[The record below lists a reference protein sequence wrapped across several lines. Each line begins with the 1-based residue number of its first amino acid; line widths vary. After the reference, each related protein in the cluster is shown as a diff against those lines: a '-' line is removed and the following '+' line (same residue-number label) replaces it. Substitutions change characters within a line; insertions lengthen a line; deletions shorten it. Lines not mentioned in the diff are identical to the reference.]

1 MRPLELRLRN
11 FRSYFGEDSVFDLRS
26 RGLVGV
32 VGPIGSGKSSLLDAI
47 AFALF
52 GRTPTVAASTK
63 ALIHQRAD
71 GATVSLRFAVDDE
84 VWEVTRALRRK
95 GQSVHGLHRLAADS
109 PDAARIEEH
118 VLEGEVN
125 DRIVDLLGLEFDGFS
140 RSIMLAQGRF
150 AEFLRSRPAERDKVL
165 KGVFGHDRIDLM
177 RATAKERAASE
188 ATTVETLGVRLEA
201 ADSLA
206 GRIAASR
213 ERLTADEARLELL
226 RKAEAEFA
234 DFAERT
240 AATTRVITRADA
252 ELAALAVLAERIPAA
267 AVVADI
273 VGISKSANDSRQ
285 RIGAVLAE
293 AQAALAAADAS
304 LAELDP
310 PAMRATIDEATRLE
324 AGIQQIRLQ
333 RQAAAQRIEL
343 QTKAEEAAT
352 GKLTSART
360 DLEKAAAVLE
370 SASQAVAGAVEE
382 HAAAGQ
388 QLHAAQHND
397 MAGTLRAALAPGE
410 PCPVCEQVVTAAPAA
425 IEAPATATAEAALA
439 EAAERLDQAQRA
451 SQKGT
456 DGAAAAR
463 IAVGTAEAEAKSAAN
478 ELRSAERQLESI
490 DGDLAAAL
498 EQLEELCADETPAD
512 LRKRLAAAESAVAES
527 RKRVDLARSEHD
539 ESIRSAQ
546 AADKELGALR
556 LSLAELATRL
566 SLELGP
572 TDDVAAVAAAV
583 TSVRSAWADS
593 TETFTTAKLAAEREQ
608 AEIAAAER
616 ELRFE
621 LGIEGDFVAEVAQ
634 VMAATDLRR
643 QQIEADQ
650 AELAKSDELRVARDA
665 ASARQKTFETL
676 AGELTDSKFV
686 RYLLD
691 EEKRELADLGSE
703 HFERLSSG
711 RYRFSADGEFH
722 IVDLTSADAV
732 RRADSLSGG
741 ETFLASL
748 ALALALAE
756 MVARTGG
763 RLDAFFLDEGFGS
776 LDPEHLDL
784 AMEGIEQLASGAA
797 NRLVLVVSHVAE
809 MRHRIEDLIEL
820 DRDPV
825 TGDTVVIHS

>member
-11 FRSYFGEDSVFDLRS
+11 FRSYFGEDSVFDLRD

-63 ALIHQRAD
+63 SLIHQRAD
-71 GATVSLRFAVDDE
+71 GATVSLRFAVDAE

-95 GQSVHGLHRLAADS
+95 GQSVHGLHRLAADA
-109 PDAARIEEH
+109 PEADRIEEY
-118 VLEGEVN
+118 VLEGDVN
-125 DRIVDLLGLEFDGFS
+125 DRIVELLGLEFDGFS

-177 RATAKERAASE
+177 RTAAKERAAVE
-188 ATTVETLGVRLEA
+188 ATAVETLAVRLEA
-201 ADSLA
+201 ADALA
-206 GRIAASR
+206 GRVAATR
-213 ERLTADEARLELL
+213 EELAAHEARLELL
-226 RKAEAEFA
+226 RKAEVEFT
-234 DFAERT
+234 DFVERT
-240 AATTRVITRADA
+240 AATTRVITRAET
-252 ELAALAVLAERIPAA
+252 ELAALAALADRIPLPG
-267 AVVADI
+267 VVAEI
-273 VGISKSANDSRQ
+273 VEVSKSANDSRQ
-285 RIGAVLAE
+285 RIGAALAE
-293 AQAALAAADAS
+293 AQAALAAADAALS
-304 LAELDP
+304 KLDP
-310 PAMRATIDEATRLE
+310 PAMRSTIDEATRLE
-324 AGIQQIRLQ
+324 ATTQQMELQ

-343 QTKAEEAAT
+343 QTEAGEAAAA
-352 GKLTSART
+352 KLAH
-360 DLEKAAAVLE
+360 AAAGLKDAE
-370 SASQAVAGAVEE
+370 SAHKSASQASTK
-382 HAAAGQ
+382 AAAAHDAAAQ
-388 QLHAAQHND
+388 SLHAAQHQD
-397 MAGTLRAALAPGE
+397 MAGTLRAALEEGQT
-410 PCPVCEQVVTAAPAA
+410 CPVCDQAVTTAPAA
-425 IEAPATATAEAALA
+425 IDAPATAAAEAALA
-439 EAAERLDQAQRA
+439 ASAQRLEETQQSA
-451 SQKGT
+451 RKAA
-456 DGAAAAR
+456 DDVAAAR
-463 IAVGTAEAEAKSAAN
+463 IAVGAAEAESKAAAKG
-478 ELRSAERQLESI
+478 LRSAEVQVKSI
-490 DGDLAAAL
+490 EGDLAAAAK
-498 EQLEELCADETPAD
+498 QLETLCADETPSE
-512 LRKRLAAAESAVAES
+512 LRKRLATAEAAVADA

-546 AADKELGALR
+546 AADKELGTLR
-556 LSLAELATRL
+556 MSLAELATRL
-566 SLELGP
+566 SIELGP
-572 TDDVAAVAAAV
+572 TDDVDGVAAAV
-583 TSVRSAWADS
+583 ETVRSARADS
-593 TETFTTAKLAAEREQ
+593 TETFTTAKVAAEREQ
-608 AEIAAAER
+608 AEIGAAER
-616 ELRFE
+616 ALRVELEIDREFP
-621 LGIEGDFVAEVAQ
+621 AEVAQ
-634 VMAATDLRR
+634 VVAAIDVRR
-643 QQIEADQ
+643 KHLDADQ
-650 AELAKSDELRVARDA
+650 EELARSDDIRLARDE
-665 ASARQKTFETL
+665 ASARHKTFLTL

-686 RYLLD
+686 RYVLD
-691 EEKRELADLGSE
+691 EEKRELADLGSD

-784 AMEGIEQLASGAA
+784 AMEGIEQLAAGAA

-825 TGDTVVIHS
+825 TGDTVVVHS

>member
-11 FRSYFGEDSVFDLRS
+11 FRSYFGEDSVFDLRN

-63 ALIHQRAD
+63 TLIHQRAD

-109 PDAARIEEH
+109 PDAERIEEH

-125 DRIVDLLGLEFDGFS
+125 ERIVDLLGLEFDGFS

-206 GRIAASR
+206 GRIATSR
-213 ERLTADEARLELL
+213 EKLTADEARLELL

-252 ELAALAVLAERIPAA
+252 ELAALAALAERIPAA

-285 RIGAVLAE
+285 RIGAALAE
-293 AQAALAAADAS
+293 VQAALAAADAS

-324 AGIQQIRLQ
+324 ARIQQIELQ

-352 GKLTSART
+352 GKLISTRT
-360 DLEKAAAVLE
+360 DLEEAVAVLE

-382 HAAAGQ
+382 HVAAGQ
-388 QLHAAQHND
+388 QLHAAQHSD

-410 PCPVCEQVVTAAPAA
+410 PCPVCEQVVTAAPAV
-425 IEAPATATAEAALA
+425 IDAPATATAEAALA

-451 SQKGT
+451 SQEAT
-456 DGAAAAR
+456 DGVAAAR
-463 IAVGTAEAEAKSAAN
+463 IAVGTAEAEAKAAAN
-478 ELRSAERQLESI
+478 ELRSAERQLKSI
-490 DGDLAAAL
+490 DGDRAAAV

-572 TDDVAAVAAAV
+572 TDDVDAVAAAV

-593 TETFTTAKLAAEREQ
+593 TETFTTAKVAAEREQ
-608 AEIAAAER
+608 AEVAAAER
-616 ELRFE
+616 DLRFE
-621 LGIEGDFVAEVAQ
+621 LGIEGDFAAEVAQ
-634 VMAATDLRR
+634 VLAATELRR
-643 QQIEADQ
+643 QQIDADQ
-650 AELAKSDELRVARDA
+650 AELAKSGELRVARDA
-665 ASARQKTFETL
+665 ASARQRTFETL

>member
-11 FRSYFGEDSVFDLRS
+11 FRSYFGEDSVFDLRD

-52 GRTPTVAASTK
+52 GRTPAVAASTK

-71 GATVSLRFAVDDE
+71 GATVSLRFSVDDE
-84 VWEVTRALRRK
+84 VWEVTRALRRR

-109 PDAARIEEH
+109 PEADRIEEF

-125 DRIVDLLGLEFDGFS
+125 DRIVELLGLEFDGFS

-177 RATAKERAASE
+177 RAAAKERAAEE
-188 ATTVETLGVRLEA
+188 ATAVEMLGVRLEA
-201 ADSLA
+201 ADALA

-213 ERLTADEARLELL
+213 EQLATHEARLELL
-226 RKAEAEFA
+226 HKAETAFA
-234 DFAERT
+234 DFTERT
-240 AATTRVITRADA
+240 STTTRVITRAES
-252 ELAALAVLAERIPAA
+252 ELAALAALAERIPTPD
-267 AVVADI
+267 VVADI
-273 VGISKSANDSRQ
+273 VEISKSANDTRQ
-285 RIGAVLAE
+285 RIGASLAG
-293 AQAALAAADAS
+293 AQAALTAADGALS
-304 LAELDP
+304 ELDP

-324 AGIQQIRLQ
+324 ATTQQMELQ
-333 RQAAAQRIEL
+333 RQAAGQRIEL
-343 QTKAEEAAT
+343 QTEAGQAAAAKQT
-352 GKLTSART
+352 RAQA
-360 DLEKAAAVLE
+360 DLEESVAALEDASQALAAAVDAHE
-370 SASQAVAGAVEE
+370 R
-382 HAAAGQ
+382 AGQ
-388 QLHAAQHND
+388 SLHAAQHSD
-397 MAGTLRAALAPGE
+397 MAGTLRGALETGQ
-410 PCPVCEQVVTAAPAA
+410 PCPVCDQTVTTQPAA
-425 IEAPATATAEAALA
+425 MDAPATTEAEAALA
-439 EAAERLDQAQRA
+439 GAADRLDKAQRSSRKA
-451 SQKGT
+451 T
-456 DGAAAAR
+456 DGVSAAR
-463 IAVGTAEAEAKSAAN
+463 IAVGAAEAEAKAAAK
-478 ELRSAERQLESI
+478 ESRSAELQLKSI
-490 DGDLAAAL
+490 DGDLAAAGK
-498 EQLEELCADETPAD
+498 QLAALCGKETPAD
-512 LRKRLAAAESAVAES
+512 LRKRLNAAEAAVAEA
-527 RKRVDLARSEHD
+527 RKRVDMARSEHD

-546 AADKELGALR
+546 AADKELGTLR

-566 SLELGP
+566 SIELGP
-572 TDDVAAVAAAV
+572 TDDVDAVAAAV
-583 TSVRSAWADS
+583 TTVRSARADS
-593 TETFTTAKLAAEREQ
+593 TETFSTAKVAAEREQ
-608 AEIAAAER
+608 AEIAAADR
-616 ELRFE
+616 ALRLELEIAGEFTT
-621 LGIEGDFVAEVAQ
+621 EVAQ
-634 VMAATDLRR
+634 AAAATDLRR

-665 ASARQKTFETL
+665 AGLRHKTFETL
-676 AGELTDSKFV
+676 AGDLTDSKFV
-686 RYLLD
+686 RYVLD

-722 IVDLTSADAV
+722 VVDLTSADAV
-732 RRADSLSGG
+732 RRANSLSGG

-797 NRLVLVVSHVAE
+797 NRLVLIVSHVAE
-809 MRHRIEDLIEL
+809 MRDRIEDLIEL

>member
-11 FRSYFGEDSVFDLRS
+11 FRSYFGPDSVFDLRD

-71 GATVSLRFAVDDE
+71 GATVSLRFSVDDE

-95 GQSVHGLHRLAADS
+95 GQSAHGLHRLAVDS
-109 PDAARIEEH
+109 PEADKIEEY
-118 VLEGEVN
+118 VLESEVN
-125 DRIVDLLGLEFDGFS
+125 ERIVELLGLEFDGFS

-177 RATAKERAASE
+177 RGAAKERAATE
-188 ATTVETLGVRLEA
+188 AAAVETLGVRLEA
-201 ADSLA
+201 ADALA
-206 GRIAASR
+206 GRIADSGEKLVAH
-213 ERLTADEARLELL
+213 EARLELL
-226 RKAEAEFA
+226 RKAEPDFA

-240 AATTRVITRADA
+240 AATSRVITRAEA
-252 ELAALAVLAERIPAA
+252 ELAALAALSERLPAA
-267 AVVADI
+267 ASVADI
-273 VGISKSANDSRQ
+273 VEISKSANDSRQ
-285 RIGAVLAE
+285 RLGDALAE
-293 AQAALAAADAS
+293 AQAALTAADAGLS
-304 LAELDP
+304 VLDP
-310 PAMRATIDEATRLE
+310 PALRGTIDDATRLE
-324 AGIQQIRLQ
+324 ATTRQMELQ
-333 RQAAAQRIEL
+333 RQAARQRIEL
-343 QTKAEEAAT
+343 QMEAGQGADTKLE
-352 GKLTSART
+352 LARA
-360 DLEKAAAVLE
+360 DLERAAAALE
-370 SASQAVAGAVEE
+370 DASQLLAASVEAHEKAG
-382 HAAAGQ
+382 HS
-388 QLHAAQHND
+388 LHAAQHSD
-397 MAGTLRAALAPGE
+397 MAGTLRSELAAGQA
-410 PCPVCEQVVTAAPAA
+410 CPVCDQAVTTVPAA
-425 IEAPATATAEAALA
+425 ADAPATAAAEATLTQ
-439 EAAERLDQAQRA
+439 AAERRDAFQEAVQQASDA
-451 SQKGT
+451 VS
-456 DGAAAAR
+456 GARLAA
-463 IAVGTAEAEAKSAAN
+463 GTAEAESKLAAK
-478 ELRSAERQLESI
+478 ELQSAERQLKAIEA
-490 DGDLAAAL
+490 DLATTA
-498 EQLEELCADETPAD
+498 EQLQTLCAGETPAD
-512 LRKRLAAAESAVAES
+512 LRKRLSAAEAAVAEA

-566 SLELGP
+566 AIELGP
-572 TDDVAAVAAAV
+572 TDDVDAVAAAV
-583 TSVRSAWADS
+583 TTVRSGWADS
-593 TETFTTAKLAAEREQ
+593 TETFTTARVAAEREQ
-608 AEIAAAER
+608 AEVAAADRARRVDLEIDG
-616 ELRFE
+616 EFST
-621 LGIEGDFVAEVAQ
+621 EVAQ
-634 VMAATDLRR
+634 VGATIDLRR
-643 QQIEADQ
+643 QQIEADR
-650 AELAKSDELRVARDA
+650 AELAKSEQLRVARDEA
-665 ASARQKTFETL
+665 NVRRATFEAL
-676 AGELTDSKFV
+676 AGDLTDSKFV

-691 EEKRELADLGSE
+691 EEKRELADLGSA

-763 RLDAFFLDEGFGS
+763 RLEAFFLDEGFGS

-825 TGDTVVIHS
+825 TGDTVVVHS

>member
-11 FRSYFGEDSVFDLRS
+11 FRSYFGEDSIFDLRH

-63 ALIHQRAD
+63 TLIHQRAD
-71 GATVSLRFAVDDE
+71 GATISLRFAVDDE

-95 GQSVHGLHRLAADS
+95 GQSVHGLHRLAEDS
-109 PDAARIEEH
+109 PDAERIEEY

-125 DRIVDLLGLEFDGFS
+125 ERIVELLGLEFDGFS

-177 RATAKERAASE
+177 RAAAKERAVSE

-201 ADSLA
+201 ADALA
-206 GRIAASR
+206 GRIASSR
-213 ERLTADEARLELL
+213 ETLTVDEARLELL

-240 AATTRVITRADA
+240 AATTRVITRAESELVA
-252 ELAALAVLAERIPAA
+252 LAALAERIPAA
-267 AVVADI
+267 AAVADI
-273 VGISKSANDSRQ
+273 VEISKSANDSRQ
-285 RIGAVLAE
+285 RIGAALAE
-293 AQAALAAADAS
+293 AQAALAAADAR

-324 AGIQQIRLQ
+324 ARIQQMELQ
-333 RQAAAQRIEL
+333 RRAAVQRIEL
-343 QTKAEEAAT
+343 QVEAEEAAT
-352 GKLTSART
+352 GTLGRT
-360 DLEKAAAVLE
+360 RADLEEALAVLE
-370 SASQAVAGAVEE
+370 AASQAAAGVGEE
-382 HAAAGQ
+382 HAAASR

-410 PCPVCEQVVTAAPAA
+410 PCPVCDQVVAAAPAV
-425 IEAPATATAEAALA
+425 IDAPATATAEAVLA
-439 EAAERLDQAQRA
+439 AAAERLDQAQRA
-451 SQKGT
+451 SLKAT
-456 DGAAAAR
+456 DGVAAAR
-463 IAVGTAEAEAKSAAN
+463 IAVGSVEAEAKAAAN
-478 ELRSAERQLESI
+478 ELRSAERQLKSI
-490 DGDLAAAL
+490 DGDLAGAL
-498 EQLEELCADETPAD
+498 EQLGDLCAGETPAD
-512 LRKRLAAAESAVAES
+512 LRKRLATAESAVAES

-546 AADKELGALR
+546 AADKELGTLR

-572 TDDVAAVAAAV
+572 TDEVDAVAAAV
-583 TSVRSAWADS
+583 MAVRSAWTDS
-593 TETFTTAKLAAEREQ
+593 TETFTTAKVAAEREQ

-616 ELRFE
+616 ELRRE
-621 LGIEGDFVAEVAQ
+621 LGIAGDFAAEVAQ
-634 VMAATDLRR
+634 VQAATDLRR

-650 AELAKSDELRVARDA
+650 AELAKSGELRVARDA
-665 ASARQKTFETL
+665 AGLRQKTFEAL
-676 AGELTDSKFV
+676 AGDLTDSKFV

-711 RYRFSADGEFH
+711 RYRFSADGDFH

-825 TGDTVVIHS
+825 TGDTIVVHS